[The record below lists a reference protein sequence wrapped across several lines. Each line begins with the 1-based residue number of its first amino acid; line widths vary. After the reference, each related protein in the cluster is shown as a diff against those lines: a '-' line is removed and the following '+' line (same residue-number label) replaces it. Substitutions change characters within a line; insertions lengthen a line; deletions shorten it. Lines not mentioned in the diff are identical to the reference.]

1 MTSTV
6 DRTGKDEN
14 KIKDRD
20 DAVDS
25 GKTVKPLSSYAD
37 SNSHKLKE
45 SAVDERRFQPTADP
59 AGKKEVRGLATIN
72 ASTVKDNQD
81 ARFKHLERSSKAEE
95 DVKPILLKESV
106 KSINGSQLND
116 SNSKTRASTNLS
128 KQDSIPEMKDSEI
141 LELAVEKPKE
151 MSEDTDSISLQND
164 SPQAGK
170 ATEANDKV
178 IGEEDTKVS
187 ETGKTKSL
195 PQEFKINQ
203 EPDSEE
209 SADDSLSLVIDLD
222 NKAPVVKE
230 KTSVFDF
237 DDELEEKLETPL
249 KPTLDSIKKP
259 LADKEPLESSA
270 DGNTLSSVNKQAEST
285 ETTLDK
291 VQSDESPKTSSPSSP
306 SYALFASGTE
316 IEATS
321 SPSPVSDYEEGSLV
335 ILADEQDKKSEVGN
349 ADVAEIESS
358 FSKPAAIS
366 RRKLSD
372 YVPPE
377 EQVILEKV
385 TAVDPEKPY
394 R

>member
-72 ASTVKDNQD
+72 ASTMKDNQD

-95 DVKPILLKESV
+95 DVKPI
-106 KSINGSQLND
+106 NGSELND
-116 SNSKTRASTNLS
+116 SDSKTRASAIPS
-128 KQDSIPEMKDSEI
+128 KHDSIPEMKDSEI

-151 MSEDTDSISLQND
+151 IYEDNDSLSLPND
-164 SPQAGK
+164 SPPPPGK
-170 ATEANDKV
+170 ATEAIDKV
-178 IGEEDTKVS
+178 IKEEDSKVS

-237 DDELEEKLETPL
+237 DDELEEKLEKPL
-249 KPTLDSIKKP
+249 KPSLDSIKKP

-270 DGNTLSSVNKQAEST
+270 GGNILSSVNKQAEST

-321 SPSPVSDYEEGSLV
+321 SPSPVSEYEEGSLV
-335 ILADEQDKKSEVGN
+335 ILADEQDKKSDVGIT
-349 ADVAEIESS
+349 DDTDIESS

-372 YVPPE
+372 YE
-377 EQVILEKV
+377 
-385 TAVDPEKPY
+385 
-394 R
+394 